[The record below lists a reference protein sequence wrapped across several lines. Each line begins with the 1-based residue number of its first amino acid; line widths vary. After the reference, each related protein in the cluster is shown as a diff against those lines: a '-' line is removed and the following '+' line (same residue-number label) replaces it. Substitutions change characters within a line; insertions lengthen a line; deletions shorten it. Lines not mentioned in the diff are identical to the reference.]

1 MKQNILRKKL
11 IQIFKKNKL
20 SDSHAKTV
28 SDYLIKAE
36 ILDASSHGL
45 ARLKMYCDR
54 IRKKVI
60 NPKPKLKLRKLV
72 AQFLTLMLIIVLG
85 LLQLT

>member
-11 IQIFKKNKL
+11 NQIFKKNKL
-20 SDSHAKTV
+20 SSSHAKTV

-54 IRKKVI
+54 IRKKLLTLSQ
-60 NPKPKLKLRKLV
+60 KLK
-72 AQFLTLMLIIVLG
+72 
-85 LLQLT
+85 

>member
-20 SDSHAKTV
+20 SESHAKIV

-45 ARLKMYCDR
+45 ARLKMYCDS

-60 NPKPKLKLRKLV
+60 NPSRCRWYSMVGGQNLPP
-72 AQFLTLMLIIVLG
+72 Q
-85 LLQLT
+85 